1 MMKRTQLYL
10 DEKIHKDLSSQ
21 AKKENRTISD
31 LVRGFVS
38 DGLSIKRVE
47 NDPKALLKLAKF
59 GFRGPKNLS
68 GKIDEV
74 VYGS

>member
-1 MMKRTQLYL
+1 MKRTQLYL
-10 DEKIHKDLSSQ
+10 DEKIHQDLSTQ

-31 LVRGFVS
+31 LVRDFVS
-38 DGLSIKRVE
+38 EGLSVKRVE
-47 NDPKALLKLAKF
+47 NDPRALLKLAKF

-68 GKIDEV
+68 KEIDEA